1 MKRLIIRT
9 FLSWMCLSNHQFNTT
24 IKWKTITLSFT
35 ISFALILSYF
45 TLHHVTIKSVQ
56 INRNTRHGSET
67 SNQLLPDTSP
77 HQTIKRILFW
87 TTYFNWKD
95 FQFGMGQEPFLRAGC
110 RVTNC
115 MTTDDR
121 TLLNESDAI
130 LFHPINYDPIND
142 APRHRLPHQRYVFL
156 FYEAEIS
163 GRLYPVF
170 QPPTPK
176 GFFNWTMTYRRD
188 SDIYSPQP
196 YGILR
201 RKNSTNIDTLP
212 VALNAGMLPFNPA
225 TFLQT
230 MMTITWENSITTN
243 KTKKIAWFVSK
254 CKTTS
259 RREIFFRR
267 LFDFFPQIDVYGE
280 CGSKGL
286 DCVPWNSLECD
297 TILADYKF
305 YIAAENSFCPDYVT
319 EKFYRALQVGAV
331 PIVYGGADYSAYAP
345 PNSFIH
351 AADFRSPKALA
362 EYLILLDE
370 NPNFYA
376 RYFEWRRDWMV
387 DRQPFDG
394 WCDLCEKLNEPI
406 DSSKSYDDIG
416 KWWFDAIPCVPTS
429 SLKNLSH
436 S

>member
-1 MKRLIIRT
+1 
-9 FLSWMCLSNHQFNTT
+9 
-24 IKWKTITLSFT
+24 
-35 ISFALILSYF
+35 
-45 TLHHVTIKSVQ
+45 
-56 INRNTRHGSET
+56 
-67 SNQLLPDTSP
+67 
-77 HQTIKRILFW
+77 
-87 TTYFNWKD
+87 
-95 FQFGMGQEPFLRAGC
+95 MGQEPFLRAGC

-115 MTTDDR
+115 MTTDVR
-121 TLLNESDAI
+121 SALNESDAI

-142 APRHRLPHQRYVFL
+142 TPRHRLPRQRYIFL
-156 FYEAEIS
+156 FYEAESS

-176 GFFNWTMTYRRD
+176 AFFNWTMTYRRD

-201 RKNSTNIDTLP
+201 RKNSTTTDTLP
-212 VALNAGMLPFNPA
+212 AALNSRLLPPNPA

-230 MMTITWENSITTN
+230 VMTASWENIITIN

-267 LFDFFPQIDVYGE
+267 LFDFFPHIDVYGE

-297 TILADYKF
+297 ALLADYKF
-305 YIAAENSFCPDYVT
+305 YIAAENSLCPDYVT

-331 PIVYGGADYSAYAP
+331 PIVYGGADYSAYATA
-345 PNSFIH
+345 NSFIN
-351 AADFRSPKALA
+351 AADFQSPKALA
-362 EYLILLDE
+362 EYLVLLDG
-370 NPNFYA
+370 NPNLYA
-376 RYFEWRRDWMV
+376 RYFEWRKDWLV

-394 WCDLCEKLNEPI
+394 WCTLCEKLNEPV
-406 DSSKSYDDIG
+406 DSQSSKSYEDIG
-416 KWWFDAIPCVPTS
+416 KWWFDVVPCVPTS
-429 SLKNLSH
+429 SLKNQSH